1 MNFNIH
7 SNVYCEMRSITCIGI
22 TERKK
27 NGLTMIYTMIEEF
40 INNVRD
46 RILVRSLFKIRSIP
60 GGIELYQDLI
70 DVGEDDTEDL
80 T

>member
-1 MNFNIH
+1 
-7 SNVYCEMRSITCIGI
+7 MRSITCIGI

-46 RILVRSLFKIRSIP
+46 RILVRYLFKIRSIP
-60 GGIELYQDLI
+60 AGIEL
-70 DVGEDDTEDL
+70 
-80 T
+80 

>member
-1 MNFNIH
+1 MK
-7 SNVYCEMRSITCIGI
+7 SITCIGI